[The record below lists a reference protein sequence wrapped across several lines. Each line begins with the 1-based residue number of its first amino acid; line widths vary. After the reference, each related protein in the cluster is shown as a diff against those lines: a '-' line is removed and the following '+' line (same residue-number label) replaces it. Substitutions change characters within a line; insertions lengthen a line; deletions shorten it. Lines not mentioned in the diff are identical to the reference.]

1 MLRRPDCYESS
12 VTNLSTKLGEAHS
25 GSNPPWVAEVISLCG
40 AEVRAT
46 SVEIVARGD
55 EAAVTATVE
64 AGHSEQLV
72 KVI

>member
-1 MLRRPDCYESS
+1 
-12 VTNLSTKLGEAHS
+12 
-25 GSNPPWVAEVISLCG
+25 EVISLCG

-72 KVI
+72 KVIHRLARIADVFDVRRIRS